1 MPRER
6 NPLIR
11 RGGFIEAEKF
21 YVLAY
26 EGNVSEKKYFEDLRL
41 SEYFND
47 SGSIETIAL
56 KKGKT
61 DSSNPLSVK
70 ALLARAKQ
78 DYNFRPTDEF
88 WLIIDR
94 DQWETIHKI
103 NLEALYQDCQREQ
116 NFHIALSNPCF
127 EMWLILHFKAVTE
140 ISDADKALLLENAAT
155 SAKHHFV
162 DDYLTICMDNGR
174 GYNKRPDPKI
184 FLPRLNVAIE
194 NAEQASEAQEH
205 FPKTLG
211 SDVFKLVKKLIK

>member
-47 SGSIETIAL
+47 SGAIETIAL

-61 DSSNPLSVK
+61 DSSSPLSVK
-70 ALLARAKQ
+70 ALLARAKME
-78 DYNFRPTDEF
+78 YNFRPTDEF

-103 NLEALYQDCQREQ
+103 NLEALYQDCQKER

-127 EMWLILHFKAVTE
+127 EMWLILHFRSVNE
-140 ISDADKALLLENAAT
+140 ISVKDKVLIYENAAT
-155 SAKHHFV
+155 SAKHHYV
-162 DDYLTICMDNGR
+162 DDYLAECIGNGR
-174 GYNKRPDPKI
+174 GYNKRPDPNV
-184 FLPRLNVAIE
+184 FLPRLNVAIKNAE
-194 NAEQASEAQEH
+194 NASDANEH
-205 FPKTLG
+205 FPKSLG
-211 SDVFKLVKKLIK
+211 SDVFKLVKKIIK